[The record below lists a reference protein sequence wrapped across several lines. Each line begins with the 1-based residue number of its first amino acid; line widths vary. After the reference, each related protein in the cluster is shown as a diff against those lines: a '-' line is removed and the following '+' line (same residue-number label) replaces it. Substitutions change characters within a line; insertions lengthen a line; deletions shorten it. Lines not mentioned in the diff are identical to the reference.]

1 MEPFPRE
8 LFFSLRAS
16 VSAPPPE
23 GDSLLREIKS
33 QAHEGYAEFLKRSGY
48 LEVVVE
54 DERLSYV
61 LTKNGIAFLDRV
73 KMLFE
78 DKRASTDYVSYGYSS

>member
-1 MEPFPRE
+1 MI
-8 LFFSLRAS
+8 FFHYGPLR
-16 VSAPPPE
+16 
-23 GDSLLREIKS
+23 LLLHRKEIAFYGRLNHKRTK
-33 QAHEGYAEFLKRSGY
+33 EYAEFLKRSGY
-48 LEVVVE
+48 LEAVVE